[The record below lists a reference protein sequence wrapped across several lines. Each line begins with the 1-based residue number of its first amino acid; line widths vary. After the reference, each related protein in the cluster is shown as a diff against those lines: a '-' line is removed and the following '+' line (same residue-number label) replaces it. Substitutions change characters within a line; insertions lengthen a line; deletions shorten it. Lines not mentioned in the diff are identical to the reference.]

1 MIERALGSS
10 FRDPSG
16 YLFERDGVLLR
27 HIQRCYAPHYD
38 CLMASGLYTKLVDQ
52 SLLISH
58 EEVMD
63 AGDGDAYRTLR
74 PERVAFI
81 SHPFEW
87 SFSQLQEA
95 ALTTLR
101 IARTALGHGMVLKDA
116 SAYNVQFHRGAPV
129 FIDTL
134 SFEKYE
140 EGAPWVAYRQF
151 CEHFLAPL
159 ALMSYRDI
167 RLGQLLRVHIDGIPL
182 DLTRT
187 LLPGRAWLNVNLFMH
202 IWLHAGYQRRY
213 RNTSERVRVRAISK
227 QSLENLIRTL
237 ESSVRK
243 LRWRAAGTEW
253 AEYYAGDSYTES
265 ASDDKCEIVARYLDR
280 AKPTSVWDLGANTG
294 VFSRLAVER
303 GIPTVAFD
311 VDPACVD
318 RNYREARRAGET
330 RLLPLLLDLT
340 NPSPA
345 IGWAHVERASLIGRR
360 SAGLVMALALI
371 HHLAISNN
379 VPLARIADLFA
390 DLADRLIVEF
400 IPKRDRKVQQ
410 LLANREDVFPDY
422 TQAGFEVAFGSRF
435 EIEERTAIRDS
446 ERTLYLM
453 QRRGADSKRAT
464 ASP

>member
-27 HIQRCYAPHYD
+27 QVQRCYAPHYD
-38 CLMASGLYTKLVDQ
+38 RLMTSGLYTELVDR
-52 SLLISH
+52 SLLIPH
-58 EEVMD
+58 EEVAD
-63 AGDGDAYRTLR
+63 TGGGEAYRTLQ

-87 SFSQLQEA
+87 SFSQLQDA

-101 IARTALGHGMVLKDA
+101 IARIALRYGMILKDA
-116 SAYNVQFHRGAPV
+116 SAYNVQFHRGAPI

-182 DLTRT
+182 DLTRA
-187 LLPGRAWLNVNLFMH
+187 LLPRRAWLNVNLFMH

-213 RNTSERVRVRAISK
+213 RNTSERVRVRTIGRK
-227 QSLENLIRTL
+227 SLENLIRSL
-237 ESSVRK
+237 ESSAGK
-243 LRWRAAGTEW
+243 LSWRAAGTEW

-265 ASDDKCEIVARYLDR
+265 ASDDKCEIVARFLDC
-280 AKPTSVWDLGANTG
+280 AKPASIWDLGANTG
-294 VFSRLAVER
+294 TFSRLAIER

-318 RNYREARRAGET
+318 RSYREARRAGET
-330 RLLPLLLDLT
+330 GLLPLLLDLT

-345 IGWAHVERASLIGRR
+345 FGWAHTERASLIER
-360 SAGLVMALALI
+360 SSADLVMALALI

-379 VPLARIADLFA
+379 VPLVRIANLFA
-390 DLADRLIVEF
+390 ELADRLIVEF
-400 IPKRDRKVQQ
+400 VPKCDPKIQQ

-422 TQAGFEVAFGSRF
+422 TREGFEVAFGSRF
-435 EIEERTAIRDS
+435 EIEERAPIRDS

-453 QRRGADSKRAT
+453 RRRSADSKRAT
-464 ASP
+464 SRP